1 MSRVAEK
8 KSKKFV
14 IGDKVVYPGQ
24 GAAIVREISQK
35 ETFGGEANFYIMQ
48 LIARE
53 ATVMVPVANVQ
64 RVGLRAAVSETDL
77 ERLYRFLGDKPDR
90 AYLRDWRAQERD
102 YTNKINN
109 GTLFELAKIVKA
121 LYLRS
126 QEKGL
131 TFRRRRML
139 DHAWEVMVSEIAV
152 VEEITLPRASRRVKR
167 KLDENGSGSK
177 HN

>member
-1 MSRVAEK
+1 MSRLADR
-8 KSKKFV
+8 KSNKFV

-35 ETFGGEANFYIMQ
+35 RAFGGESKFYIMQ

-53 ATVMVPVANVQ
+53 ATVMVPVSNVQ

-77 ERLYRFLGDKPDR
+77 KKLYEFLGDKPDR

-102 YTNKINN
+102 YANKIST
-109 GTLFELAKIVKA
+109 GTVFELAKVVKA

-139 DHAWEVMVSEIAV
+139 DHAWEVMVSEIAI
-152 VEEITLPRASRRVKR
+152 VEEITLPRASKRVKR
-167 KLDENGSGSK
+167 TLDQNGSGQIE
-177 HN
+177 